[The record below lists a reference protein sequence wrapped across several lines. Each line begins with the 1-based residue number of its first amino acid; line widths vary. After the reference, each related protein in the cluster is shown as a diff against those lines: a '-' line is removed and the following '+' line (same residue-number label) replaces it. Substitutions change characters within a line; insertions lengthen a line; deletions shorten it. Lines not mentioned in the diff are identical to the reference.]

1 MTHATRGIRG
11 AITVDGRGPEAVGS
25 ATAELL
31 GRIAESNELRPEDV
45 AALIFTLTDDLADAN
60 PAAAAR
66 ASGWPDV
73 PLLMVREHG
82 GDTRVERCLRVLV
95 LWNTSKPQSGV
106 RHAYLRE
113 AAALRPDRAD

>member
-1 MTHATRGIRG
+1 MDNATRGIRG
-11 AITVDGRGPEAVGS
+11 AITVGEGPEAIAS
-25 ATAELL
+25 ATSELL
-31 GRIAESNELRPEDV
+31 ARIAETNDCRPEDV

-82 GDTRVERCLRVLV
+82 GDTRVARCLRVLV
-95 LWNTSKPQSGV
+95 LWNTSKPQAEV